1 MMCGKAAIVEQLL
14 PEVKNYL
21 NITWDDEAEDRKVSG
36 FIADAMFYLDDK
48 AGEECDY
55 IEPGYPRTLLME
67 HCRYHRDSALDV
79 FETNYRAQI
88 LAMQNNEK
96 VKRYVEKTV

>member
-1 MMCGKAAIVEQLL
+1 MKCGMTASIEQLL

-36 FIADAMFYLDDK
+36 FISEAMVYLNDK
-48 AGEECDY
+48 AGTDCDFA
-55 IEPGYPRTLLME
+55 EPGYPRTLLLE
-67 HCRYHRDSALDV
+67 RCRYHRDSALDV
-79 FETNYRAQI
+79 FETNYRELI
-88 LAMQNNEK
+88 IAMQNNEK